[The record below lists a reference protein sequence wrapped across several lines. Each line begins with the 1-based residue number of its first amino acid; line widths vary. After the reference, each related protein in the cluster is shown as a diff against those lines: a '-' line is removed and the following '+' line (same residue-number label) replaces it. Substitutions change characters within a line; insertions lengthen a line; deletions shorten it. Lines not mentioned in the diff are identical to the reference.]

1 MMNRMDERKQV
12 GLKASGGDEG
22 EESEREMASSRV
34 DPSDIDEE
42 DEEEGPAVKVRKGRA
57 EPSGDK
63 ASVDGS
69 IVGSGRGGEPMH
81 KNTLGHSGSAGKEPT
96 ARHTLGDHDGQSEGE
111 GFEAGGNLK
120 KEHGRVRNE
129 P

>member
-1 MMNRMDERKQV
+1 MINRTGEREQV
-12 GLKASGGDEG
+12 KLKASGGDG
-22 EESEREMASSRV
+22 DEESKREMASSSV

-57 EPSGDK
+57 EPEGDK

-69 IVGSGRGGEPMH
+69 IVGSGRGGEPPY
-81 KNTLGHSGSAGKEPT
+81 KNTLGHSGSAGKEPK
-96 ARHTLGDHDGQSEGE
+96 ASHTLGDHDGKSEGE
-111 GFEAGGNLK
+111 GFEAGGNLR
-120 KEHGRVRNE
+120 KEHGKVRNE